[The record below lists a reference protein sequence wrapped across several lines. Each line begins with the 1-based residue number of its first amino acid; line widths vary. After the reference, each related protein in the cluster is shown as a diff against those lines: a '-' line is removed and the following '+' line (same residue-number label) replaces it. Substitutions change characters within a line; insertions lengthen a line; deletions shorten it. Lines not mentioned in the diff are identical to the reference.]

1 MPAADRSQQLILA
14 SQSPRR
20 VELLRE
26 AGFNFRVQVPDVEE
40 AHDATL
46 TPAEL
51 TLENARRKA
60 IRIAGENPGAIV
72 LGADTLVYVDGDPLA
87 KPTDMDEART
97 MLRRLSARWHEV
109 CTGVVV
115 AAGPDLVLAAVP
127 VITRVLFRPLDE
139 TAISA
144 YHLRCNPL
152 DKAGGYG
159 IQDAPDIILD
169 HIEGS
174 WSNVVGLPIEQVTEV
189 LIGLSIPP
197 APSSKKPA

>member
-1 MPAADRSQQLILA
+1 MPAADLPPQLILA

-26 AGFNFRVQVPDVEE
+26 AGFIFRVQVPDVEE

-97 MLRRLSARWHEV
+97 MLRRLSGRWHEV

>member
-97 MLRRLSARWHEV
+97 MLRRLSGRWHEV

-189 LIGLSIPP
+189 LIGLGIPP

>member
-97 MLRRLSARWHEV
+97 MLRRLSGRWHEV

-115 AAGPDLVLAAVP
+115 AGGPDLVLAAVP

-189 LIGLSIPP
+189 LIGLSIHP

>member
-1 MPAADRSQQLILA
+1 MPAADRSPQLILA

-97 MLRRLSARWHEV
+97 MLRRLSGRWHEV

-189 LIGLSIPP
+189 LIGLGIHP
-197 APSSKKPA
+197 APPSKKPA

>member
-97 MLRRLSARWHEV
+97 MLRRLSGRWHEV

>member
-1 MPAADRSQQLILA
+1 MPAADLPPQLILA

-26 AGFNFRVQVPDVEE
+26 AGFIFRVQVPDVEE

-51 TLENARRKA
+51 TLENAQRKA
-60 IRIAGENPGAIV
+60 LRIAAENPGAIV
-72 LGADTLVYVDGDPLA
+72 LGADTLVYVDGDPVA
-87 KPTDMDEART
+87 KPADMEEARA
-97 MLRRLSARWHEV
+97 MLRRLSGRWHEV
-109 CTGVVV
+109 CTGVVA

-139 TAISA
+139 AAISA

-189 LIGLSIPP
+189 LIGLGIHP

>member
-97 MLRRLSARWHEV
+97 MLRRLSGRWHEV

-189 LIGLSIPP
+189 LIGLGIHP
-197 APSSKKPA
+197 APPSKKPA